1 MVNRTTNMTALKPC
15 TDRSAFTLV
24 EIMVTIIVLSIL
36 SSLVLFA
43 MTGVLEMAKETQ
55 TKSRI
60 AKLDR
65 EISRLSNGYL
75 SRRVPIRTRPDLS
88 RRQAA
93 QVRLVA
99 LRDLMRLEL
108 PDRVTDVSVPPAV
121 DFNGDYVIDNADR
134 PAASKAYMDIALA
147 HGWDGVNDDD
157 FPVGVKPDE
166 DGKNE
171 KESQGAE
178 CLYMIVQFNVGAGT
192 RGRSFFSE
200 SEVGDLDKDGMPE
213 FLDAWGQPIR
223 FLRWAPGLNSP
234 LQDRNQHDPFDP
246 HGVDDMWRS
255 FSSSNQRFPL
265 YPLVVSSGSNR
276 QFGMAFDLGGVGMVY
291 RQDIDMPNTHPHLKY
306 YIDPYQF
313 IDNEKQLGS
322 AADPTEDI
330 PDPDYSASDDIHNH
344 LVETN

>member
-65 EISRLSNGYL
+65 EISRLWNGYL
-75 SRRVPIRTRPDLS
+75 SRRVPLQLDRSLP
-88 RRQAA
+88 RQVAA
-93 QVRLVA
+93 QARLVA
-99 LRDLMRLEL
+99 LRDLMRLEM
-108 PDRVTDVSVPPAV
+108 PDRVTDVTVPPAV
-121 DFNGDYVIDNADR
+121 DFNGDGDIDDADR
-134 PAASKAYMDIALA
+134 PAASKAYKDIADA
-147 HGWDGVNDDD
+147 TSWDD
-157 FPVGVKPDE
+157 KH
-166 DGKNE
+166 
-171 KESQGAE
+171 QGAE
-178 CLYMIVQFNVGAGT
+178 CLYMIVQFNVGTGT

-200 SEVGDLDKDGMPE
+200 SEVGDLDEDGMPE

-234 LQDRNQHDPFDP
+234 LQDQDPNQPDPFDP
-246 HGVDDMWRS
+246 QGVDDLFDPAMS
-255 FSSSNQRFPL
+255 GDARFPL
-265 YPLVVSSGSNR
+265 YPYIVSAGSNR
-276 QFGMAFDLGGVGMVY
+276 QSGTVFGSSVSNQQLTY
-291 RQDIDMPNTHPHLKY
+291 RQEVPSRHLYLEY
-306 YIDPYQF
+306 YIDPYMRTPQG
-313 IDNEKQLGS
+313 DLLGS
-322 AADPTEDI
+322 IVSSTPDAAFE
-330 PDPDYSASDDIHNH
+330 SSDDIHNH